1 MDALVE
7 KGVKKDEAILQV
19 IRQFIIASKNI
30 RFEGNGYSEE
40 WIAEASKRGL
50 RSANNVTEAFGEYL
64 RPESTALF
72 KRFKVFND
80 VELGARYEIKNE
92 TFLKKV
98 QIESRVIADIA
109 ANHIIPTAIR
119 YQNVL
124 IENIR
129 GIHEVFPDELDTLA
143 KDEISTLREII
154 GHVNAI
160 RAASAEMTE
169 IRHRLNRNPDIPE
182 RAKGYEHDVRAKM
195 TEIRA
200 HIDALEMIIDDDL
213 WPLPKYR
220 ELLAEL

>member
-1 MDALVE
+1 M
-7 KGVKKDEAILQV
+7 
-19 IRQFIIASKNI
+19 
-30 RFEGNGYSEE
+30 
-40 WIAEASKRGL
+40 
-50 RSANNVTEAFGEYL
+50 
-64 RPESTALF
+64 
-72 KRFKVFND
+72 
-80 VELGARYEIKNE
+80 ELSARYERKND
-92 TFLKKV
+92 TCLKKV
-98 QIESRVIADIA
+98 HIESGVIADIA